1 MQRAALAANRSLDVL
16 SFLAANPSQ
25 GHTLTE
31 LARGLGVN
39 PSSMHG
45 ILAVMTESGFLL
57 RHSSH
62 KTYRLGPMAAAVGQA
77 AYEQNPSIDLTRQ
90 ELVRL
95 SEQFDLQAA
104 VVASIEDA
112 MIVVGRHGPAT
123 GEFLTFVGQR
133 VTHAPP
139 FGSIF
144 AAWAPTDRA
153 AQWLRAADPA
163 LDDAQADAYE
173 RVLDDVRLE
182 GRAILVVQNR
192 EFRFASA
199 RVSTAESSGLLVPLE
214 PGGSYRLFYVGVP
227 IFNSEGEVS
236 LGLFVDG
243 PPNKL
248 GVDKIEEIAERLEV
262 AARAVI
268 TRTGGRALNGAS
280 PR

>member
-45 ILAVMTESGFLL
+45 ILAVMTDSGFLL

-77 AYEQNPSIDLTRQ
+77 SYEQNPSIDLARQ
-90 ELVRL
+90 ELARL
-95 SEQFDLQAA
+95 ADEFDLQAA
-104 VVASIEDA
+104 VVASIDDA

-133 VTHAPP
+133 VLHAPP

-144 AAWAPTDRA
+144 AAWAPRNRA
-153 AQWLRAADPA
+153 SQWLQAAEPPLDERRPTRISACSRSFVLRAVPSSWSRTGSSG
-163 LDDAQADAYE
+163 L
-173 RVLDDVRLE
+173 RVP
-182 GRAILVVQNR
+182 
-192 EFRFASA
+192 ASA
-199 RVSTAESSGLLVPLE
+199 RPKRRGC
-214 PGGSYRLFYVGVP
+214 SYRSSPVAEL
-227 IFNSEGEVS
+227 
-236 LGLFVDG
+236 
-243 PPNKL
+243 PPL
-248 GVDKIEEIAERLEV
+248 LCR
-262 AARAVI
+262 RAHLQL
-268 TRTGGRALNGAS
+268 RR
-280 PR
+280 

>member
-1 MQRAALAANRSLDVL
+1 MRRAALATSRSLDVL

-31 LARGLGVN
+31 LARGLDVN

-45 ILAVMTESGFLL
+45 ILAVMTDSGFLL

-62 KTYRLGPMAAAVGQA
+62 KTYRLGPMAVAVGQA
-77 AYEQNPSIDLTRQ
+77 SYEQNPSIDLARQ
-90 ELVRL
+90 ELARVA
-95 SEQFDLQAA
+95 EEFDLQAA
-104 VVASIEDA
+104 VVASIDDA
-112 MIVVGRHGPAT
+112 MIVVGLHGPAT

-144 AAWAPTDRA
+144 AAWASGDRA
-153 AQWLRAADPA
+153 SQWLQAAEPH
-163 LDDAQADAYE
+163 LDEAQADAYQK
-173 RVLDDVRLE
+173 VLEVVRAE

-199 RVSTAESSGLLVPLE
+199 GVSTAEPSGLLVPLE
-214 PGGSYRLFYVGVP
+214 PRGSYRLFYVGVP

-243 PPNKL
+243 PPSRL
-248 GVDKIEEIAERLEV
+248 GVERIEEVAERLEG

-268 TRTGGRALNGAS
+268 TRWRTTAS
-280 PR
+280 LWR